1 MTTSEEG
8 LETRNIHLGT
18 IKIQLLQIPLAY
30 GFQHE
35 QNGLCMVS
43 VKMHFELVKNNTMG
57 KQLQEIRT
65 EVIIKASTSRIWKI
79 LMEFDKY
86 PEWNPFI
93 KSINGHPKTGNK
105 ISARLEA
112 PDTFGMTINPRIV
125 SIVNEKEFRWLG
137 HLLIPGLFDGEH
149 IFELLDNKN
158 GTTTFIQ
165 REKFRGI
172 LIPIFKKMLNNNT
185 RRGFASMNEQLKIK
199 AEKQ

>member
-1 MTTSEEG
+1 
-8 LETRNIHLGT
+8 
-18 IKIQLLQIPLAY
+18 
-30 GFQHE
+30 
-35 QNGLCMVS
+35 MVS
-43 VKMHFELVKNNTMG
+43 VNMHFELLKNKLKTMG
-57 KQLQEIRT
+57 KQLKEIRT
-65 EVIIKASTSRIWKI
+65 EVTIKASTSRIWKI

-93 KSINGHPKTGNK
+93 KSINGQPIKGNK

-112 PDTFGMTINPRIV
+112 PDAFGMTINPKVV

-172 LIPIFKKMLNNNT
+172 LIPIFRKMLNNNT
-185 RRGFASMNEQLKIK
+185 RRGFASMNEQLKIV